1 MRRLFGPVYS
11 EDSFLPAIEE
21 ARGGTL
27 VLEDLEV
34 LSEQVQGRLL
44 AEIDTQ
50 GTPAETR
57 IIAIS
62 NGQEVGKTVADKL
75 RPDLLYRLNALQITV
90 PPLRKRGDDILEMFN
105 RQCEQFADDYGCDAP
120 AISAQDAAQILQA
133 PWPGN
138 VRQLMNVAEQAV
150 LQSRRGEGSISSL
163 LMTGEDEMTT
173 VVTTEGKPLKEY
185 VEAFERMLIDNTM
198 RRHKGSI
205 AKVMD
210 ELRLPRRTLNEKMAK
225 YSLQRAD
232 YI

>member
-1 MRRLFGPVYS
+1 
-11 EDSFLPAIEE
+11 
-21 ARGGTL
+21 
-27 VLEDLEV
+27 
-34 LSEQVQGRLL
+34 L
-44 AEIDTQ
+44 AEIDAQ

-62 NGQEVGKTVADKL
+62 NGQELGKSVADKL
-75 RPDLLYRLNALQITV
+75 RPDLQYRLNALQITV

-120 AISAQDAAQILQA
+120 AISAQDAAQLLQA

-163 LMTGEDEMTT
+163 LMTDEDEMTT

-205 AKVMD
+205 AKVME
-210 ELRLPRRTLNEKMAK
+210 ELCLPRRTLNEKMAK

>member
-1 MRRLFGPVYS
+1 MRRLFGPVCVD
-11 EDSFLPAIEE
+11 DSFLPAIEQ

-27 VLEDLEV
+27 VLEDIEV
-34 LSEQVQGRLL
+34 LSEQVQGKLL

-62 NGQEVGKTVADKL
+62 NGQEVGKSVADKL

-120 AISAQDAAQILQA
+120 AISAQDAAQLLQA
-133 PWPGN
+133 PWLGN

-225 YSLQRAD
+225 YSLQRTD

>member
-1 MRRLFGPVYS
+1 MRRLFGPVYVD
-11 EDSFLPAIEE
+11 DSFLPAIEQ

-27 VLEDLEV
+27 VLEDIEV
-34 LSEQVQGRLL
+34 LSEQVQGKLL

-62 NGQEVGKTVADKL
+62 NGQEVGKSVADKL

-120 AISAQDAAQILQA
+120 AISAQDAAQLLQA
-133 PWPGN
+133 PWLGN

-225 YSLQRAD
+225 YSLQRTD